1 MEARQT
7 EAVRLVIAPDSFKGS
22 LTARE
27 AAEAI
32 RDGWLSVRPG
42 DQPVLAPMADGGE
55 GSLDAFEAA
64 VPGARRE
71 PVMAVGPDDQPVLA
85 HWLRLPPAPGLPG
98 GTGVVELAATSGL
111 PLMRNGLRPFDA
123 HTFGLGQAIAAALT
137 LGVSRLLIAV
147 GGSASTDGGVGAL
160 TAMGARLTDAAGAP
174 VPYGNL
180 GAARV
185 ARVSFDD
192 IVPLPPAGAVVLT
205 DVDNPLLGPRG
216 AAAVFGPQKGA
227 SSDAAVR
234 ALEGSLAHFAEVVP
248 GGRRL
253 AKLPGAGAA
262 GGVAF
267 GLLAWGATLSPG
279 APAVAEALRL
289 AETIGGADLVITGE
303 GRFDGQ
309 SEAGKAPTQVAAVA
323 RAAGVPTAL
332 VAGAV
337 EASVAAFAAAAS
349 LTELA
354 GSTDAALAEPA
365 RWAFAAGAALA
376 QRV

>member
-1 MEARQT
+1 M
-7 EAVRLVIAPDSFKGS
+7 RLVIAPDSFKGS

-42 DQPVLAPMADGGE
+42 DTIVLAPMADGGE

-85 HWLRLPPAPGLPG
+85 HWLRLPPTRGLPG
-98 GTGVVELAATSGL
+98 GTGVVELAAASGL
-111 PLMRNGLRPFDA
+111 TLMRTGLRAFDA
-123 HTFGLGQAIAAALT
+123 HTFGLGQAIVAAVT

-160 TAMGARLTDAAGAP
+160 TAMGARLTDASGAP

-180 GAARV
+180 GAGKV
-185 ARVSFDD
+185 ARVSFDGV
-192 IVPLPPAGAVVLT
+192 VPVPPGGAVVLT

-234 ALEGSLAHFAEVVP
+234 ALEANLAHFASVIP
-248 GGRRL
+248 DGDAL
-253 AKLPGAGAA
+253 AETPGAGAA

-279 APAVAEALRL
+279 APAVAEALGLSERL
-289 AETIGGADLVITGE
+289 AGADLVITGE

-309 SEAGKAPTQVAAVA
+309 SEAGKAPTQVAALA
-323 RAAGVPTAL
+323 SAAGVPAAL

-337 EASVAAFAAAAS
+337 EASVAAFSAAAS
-349 LTELA
+349 LTDLA
-354 GSTDAALAEPA
+354 GSTVAALAEPG

-376 QRV
+376 RGV

>member
-1 MEARQT
+1 
-7 EAVRLVIAPDSFKGS
+7 VRLVIAPDSFKGS

-32 RDGWLSVRPG
+32 RAGWLSVRPG
-42 DQPVLAPMADGGE
+42 DQVVLAPMADGGE

-85 HWLRLPPAPGLPG
+85 HWLRLPPTPGLPG

-111 PLMRNGLRPFDA
+111 PLMRSGLRPFEA
-123 HTFGLGQAIAAALT
+123 HTFGLGQAITAALT

-174 VPYGNL
+174 VAPGNL
-180 GAARV
+180 GAGKVARV
-185 ARVSFDD
+185 AFDEA
-192 IVPLPPAGAVVLT
+192 VPPPAGGAVVLT
-205 DVDNPLLGPRG
+205 DVDNPLLGLRG

-234 ALEGSLAHFAEVVP
+234 ALEANLAHFAAAVGRAVP
-248 GGRRL
+248 GGERL
-253 AKLPGAGAA
+253 AETPGAGAA
-262 GGVAF
+262 GGAAF

-279 APAVAEALRL
+279 APAVAEALGL
-289 AETIGGADLVITGE
+289 ADLIAGADLVITGE

-309 SEAGKAPTQVAAVA
+309 SEAGKAPTQVAALA

-337 EASVAAFAAAAS
+337 EASVAQFSAAAS
-349 LTELA
+349 LTEVA
-354 GSTDAALAEPA
+354 GSTAAALGEPA
-365 RWAFAAGAALA
+365 RWALAAGARLA
-376 QRV
+376 ERV

>member
-1 MEARQT
+1 M
-7 EAVRLVIAPDSFKGS
+7 RLVIAPDSFKGS

-32 RDGWLSVRPG
+32 RDGWLAVRPS
-42 DQPVLAPMADGGE
+42 DQVVLAPMADGGE

-71 PVMAVGPDDQPVLA
+71 PVMAVGPDDQPVLTY
-85 HWLRLPPAPGLPG
+85 WLRLPPTPGLPG

-111 PLMRNGLRPFDA
+111 TLMRSGLRPFEA

-147 GGSASTDGGVGAL
+147 GGSASSDGGVGAL
-160 TAMGARLTDAAGAP
+160 TAMGARLTDASGAP
-174 VPYGNL
+174 VSYGNL
-180 GAARV
+180 GAGRV
-185 ARVSFDD
+185 ARVSFDG
-192 IVPLPPAGAVVLT
+192 VVAPPPAGAVVLT

-216 AAAVFGPQKGA
+216 AAVVFGPQKGA
-227 SSDAAVR
+227 SSDAAMR
-234 ALEGSLAHFAEVVP
+234 ALEGNLAHLAAVVDGGAALAET
-248 GGRRL
+248 
-253 AKLPGAGAA
+253 PGAGAA

-279 APAVAEALRL
+279 APAVAEALGL
-289 AETIGGADLVITGE
+289 AGIVTGADLVITGE

-309 SEAGKAPTQVAAVA
+309 SEAGKAPTQVASIA

-332 VAGAV
+332 VAGAIQ
-337 EASVAAFAAAAS
+337 ASVARFSAAAS
-349 LTELA
+349 LSELA
-354 GSTDAALAEPA
+354 GSTAAALAEPA
-365 RWAFAAGAALA
+365 RWAREAGATLA
-376 QRV
+376 RSV

>member
-1 MEARQT
+1 
-7 EAVRLVIAPDSFKGS
+7 VRLVIAPDSFKGS

-32 RDGWLSVRPG
+32 RDGWLSVRTG
-42 DQPVLAPMADGGE
+42 DEVVLAPMADGGE

-71 PVMAVGPDDQPVLA
+71 PIMAVGPDDRPVLA
-85 HWLRLPPAPGLPG
+85 HWLRLPPTSELPG
-98 GTGVVELAATSGL
+98 GTAVVELAATSGIT
-111 PLMRNGLRPFDA
+111 LMREGLRPFDA
-123 HTFGLGQAIAAALT
+123 HTFGVGQAIVAALT

-174 VPYGNL
+174 VSYGNL
-180 GAARV
+180 GAGHV
-185 ARVSFDD
+185 ARVSFDGV
-192 IVPLPPAGAVVLT
+192 VPPPPAGAIVLT
-205 DVDNPLLGPRG
+205 DVDNPLLGARG

-227 SSDAAVR
+227 ASDAAVR
-234 ALEGSLAHFAEVVP
+234 ALEANLAHLSTVMPDGA
-248 GGRRL
+248 RL
-253 AKLPGAGAA
+253 AETPGAGAA
-262 GGVAF
+262 GGIAF

-289 AETIGGADLVITGE
+289 PATIAGADLVITGE

-309 SEAGKAPTQVAAVA
+309 SEAGKAPTEVAGIA

-332 VAGAV
+332 VAGAIQ
-337 EASVAAFAAAAS
+337 ASVDAFSAAAS

-354 GSTDAALAEPA
+354 GSTEAALAEPA

-376 QRV
+376 RGLRAAGE

>member
-1 MEARQT
+1 M
-7 EAVRLVIAPDSFKGS
+7 RLVIAPDSFKGS